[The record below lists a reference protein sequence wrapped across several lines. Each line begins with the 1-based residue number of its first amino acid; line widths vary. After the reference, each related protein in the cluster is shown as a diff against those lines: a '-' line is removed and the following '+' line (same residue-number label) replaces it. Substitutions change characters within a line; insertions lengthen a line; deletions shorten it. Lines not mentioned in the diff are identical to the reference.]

1 MRVLI
6 TGGAGFIG
14 SHITEELLLQNH
26 QVAVVDNLSSGKK
39 SQVPLEA
46 SFYQKDI
53 RQKDLGEVFD
63 EFRPDYVIHLAA
75 QVSVSKSIQQPFHDC
90 EENILATINVLESC
104 VKHHVKKL
112 VFASTAALYG
122 DPQYLPIDEQHGMNP
137 TSFYGLS
144 KKIAES
150 YIKMFAEYHGLTYTI
165 LRYANVY
172 GMRQDAYGEAGVIA
186 IFIEQLLSSQ
196 PLHIFGDGAQTRDFV
211 FVKDVAKANVAAL
224 TRGENET
231 INISTGQQT
240 SLLTIINELRMITSE
255 EVSPAFGHERRGDI
269 RHSCLSNAKAK
280 ELLDWVPAYS
290 LAEGL
295 RATIHYYQQKAV
307 V

>member
-46 SFYQKDI
+46 SFYQQDI

-75 QVSVSKSIQQPFHDC
+75 QVSVSKSIQQPLHDC

-122 DPQYLPIDEQHGMNP
+122 APQYLPIDEQHGMNP

-196 PLHIFGDGAQTRDFV
+196 PLRIFGDGAQTRDFV

-231 INISTGQQT
+231 INISTGRQT